1 MAARA
6 VLDPLT
12 SVPPL
17 EMVTAPALVT
27 KEYAAYLRLS
37 EQRVREQAVAGTCAV
52 PPIRTGGKLLFPT
65 SAVRA
70 LLRAESPK

>member
-1 MAARA
+1 MCGYHSIDR
-6 VLDPLT
+6 LT
-12 SVPPL
+12 TVPPL
-17 EMVTAPALVT
+17 EQVTAPVLT
-27 KEYAAYLRLS
+27 TREYAAFMRLS